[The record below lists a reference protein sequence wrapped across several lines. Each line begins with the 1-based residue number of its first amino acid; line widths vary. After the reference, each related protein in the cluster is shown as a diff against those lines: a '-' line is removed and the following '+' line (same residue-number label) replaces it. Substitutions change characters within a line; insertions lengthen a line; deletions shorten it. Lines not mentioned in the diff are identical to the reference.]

1 MTNQHIQNFKTNHY
15 DLIEIMDDVLEDHFN
30 LKILN
35 DDGIKSESSF
45 SESSE

>member
-1 MTNQHIQNFKTNHY
+1 
-15 DLIEIMDDVLEDHFN
+15 LEDHFN

-45 SESSE
+45 SESSEWILS